1 MINSVTSSSP
11 HVYATGGG
19 SLPYVSYNPNS
30 PVHGMIRPNGT
41 EWEVFDNTGW
51 QKINMNYADIGLNN
65 DADKAIIWAIKKMRE
80 EEEWYKLATT
90 NEAVR
95 IALEQLEQ
103 ARSRVELTA
112 ILARDYE
119 EQTTS

>member
-19 SLPYVSYNPNS
+19 ALPDVHYNPNS

-41 EWEVFDNTGW
+41 EWEVFDGTSW
-51 QKINMNYADIGLNN
+51 QKIYTGSADIGLNN
-65 DADKAIIWAIKKMRE
+65 DADKAINWAIKKMRE